1 MRGKQTPEAA
11 RMQAITTSSEFKL
24 LMGFLDEQVDGI
36 KEEMIRSLGANVE
49 LKESEI
55 GKLKEL
61 SLKRRHFSQLIDRL
75 KTYIQNTLQE

>member
-1 MRGKQTPEAA
+1 MNKKQTPEAA
-11 RMQAITTSSEFKL
+11 RMKALTTSREFKE
-24 LMGFLDEQVDGI
+24 LMAFLDQQVDGI
-36 KEEMIRSLGANVE
+36 KEEMIRSFGANVE